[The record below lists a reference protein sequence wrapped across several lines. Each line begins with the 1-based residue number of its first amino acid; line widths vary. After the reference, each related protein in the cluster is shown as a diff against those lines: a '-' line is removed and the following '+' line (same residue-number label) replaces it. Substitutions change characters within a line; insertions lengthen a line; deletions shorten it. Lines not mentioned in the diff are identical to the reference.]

1 MSLCTHNGNAR
12 RVCVCVCV
20 CVQDREQWPFPLNKW
35 MKLLSSGFE
44 VWAGHAR
51 ETNRL
56 IAFILPSSS
65 SFSLKQAKEAN
76 LVLVYYDHLLRERT
90 IEFII
95 FEVIGER
102 LKELIRILEK
112 RERGKKRAFSQRV
125 VEKLLISLRA
135 REKKLRMKKEQ
146 KYHG

>member
-1 MSLCTHNGNAR
+1 MH
-12 RVCVCVCV
+12 
-20 CVQDREQWPFPLNKW
+20 
-35 MKLLSSGFE
+35 
-44 VWAGHAR
+44 
-51 ETNRL
+51 
-56 IAFILPSSS
+56 
-65 SFSLKQAKEAN
+65 
-76 LVLVYYDHLLRERT
+76 ERT

-102 LKELIRILEK
+102 LKELIRIVEK

>member
-12 RVCVCVCV
+12 RVCVCM

-65 SFSLKQAKEAN
+65 SLKQAKEAN

-102 LKELIRILEK
+102 LKELIRIVEK

-135 REKKLRMKKEQ
+135 REKKLRIKEQ